1 MGDARTELVM
11 NDDAALWT
19 DREFALRLEPVS
31 RETLLVAL
39 SGELGIAHVEEVAA
53 CADQVCGLP
62 VRTVRLELSGL
73 AAVDEPGARTLAVAC
88 QCLRRSGHRVEVR
101 GVGPAVR
108 RVLDRLGLALDAG
121 DAGRRPDPTGATAS
135 TS

>member
-1 MGDARTELVM
+1 M

-19 DREFALRLEPVS
+19 DREFALRLQPVS

-39 SGELGIAHVEEVAA
+39 SGELGITHVEELAA

-62 VRTVRLELSGL
+62 VRTVRVELSGL

-88 QCLRRSGHRVEVR
+88 QCLRRSGHRVDVR
-101 GVGPAVR
+101 GIRPAVS
-108 RVLDRLGLALDAG
+108 RVLDRLGLTLDAG
-121 DAGRRPDPTGATAS
+121 GAGRRPDPAGAATA